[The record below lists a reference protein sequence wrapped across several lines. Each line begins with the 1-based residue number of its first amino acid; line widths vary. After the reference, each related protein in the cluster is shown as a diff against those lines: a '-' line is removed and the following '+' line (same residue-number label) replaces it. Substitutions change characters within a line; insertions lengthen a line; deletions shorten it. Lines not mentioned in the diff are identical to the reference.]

1 MNVSF
6 ITTETKYGRE
16 EKRFGLCGFAR
27 AIAAHLDGYSVDTR
41 DEESSYPSAT
51 LVKGDARINLR
62 NGYGAKFG
70 KIEFAA
76 YHTGAAVLDSYAR
89 SLGVNNVTLDGTRD
103 VAKIA
108 ADLKRRMLDKLPGAI
123 AAVDARI
130 AERSAR
136 VDGLASIVAELQT
149 AFPGLSINRR
159 DGNATSADVYFN
171 HDGRYLTGS
180 INADGCLSIQ
190 RLSLRTAND
199 ARALFALVAGK

>member
-1 MNVSF
+1 MTATF
-6 ITTETKYGRE
+6 ISTETKYGHE
-16 EKRFGLCGFAR
+16 EKRFDLCGFAR
-27 AIAAHLDGYSVDTR
+27 AIAAHLDGYTVDTR
-41 DEESSYPSAT
+41 DEESHYPSAT

-76 YHTGAAVLDSYAR
+76 YHAGAGVLDSYAR
-89 SLGVNNVTLDGTRD
+89 SLDVDNISIDGTRD

-108 ADLKRRMLDKLPGAI
+108 ADLKRRMLDKLPDAI

-130 AERSAR
+130 VERAAR
-136 VDGLASIVAELQT
+136 VDGLASIIAELQT

-159 DGNATSADVYFN
+159 DENATSADVYFN

-180 INADGCLSIQ
+180 IDADGCLSIQ
-190 RLSLRTAND
+190 RLSLRTADD